1 MAKPA
6 AALVS
11 RAAVFTNGA
20 LTPSRLDCAV
30 GVAATEAAV
39 ELIVLLVTLLL
50 GLVTGL
56 LFRLASKLEPRQ

>member
-1 MAKPA
+1 MANPA

-11 RAAVFTNGA
+11 RAPVFTYGT

-56 LFRLASKLEPRQ
+56 LFRLASKLEPRK